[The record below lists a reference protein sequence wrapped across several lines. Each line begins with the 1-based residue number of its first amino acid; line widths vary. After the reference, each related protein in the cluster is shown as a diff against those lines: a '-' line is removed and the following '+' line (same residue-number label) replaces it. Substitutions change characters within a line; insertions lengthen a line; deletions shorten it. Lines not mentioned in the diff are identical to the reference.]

1 MLKKLVPENVVQKD
15 APVKNV
21 ELQEI
26 KEIPPKLLFNS
37 DMKKLKGFRD
47 VRINLKQDA
56 LSKDYIES
64 MTNVLDLFDNS
75 ERKYDSDIVKFVVQ
89 SAEDTFIS
97 HPKMGYIKSKA
108 VVAICKRYFNDDV
121 ELVTKIIEMVLPL
134 IKKSTFYRRNKT
146 RAKHFFL
153 WLLNIFGISS

>member
-1 MLKKLVPENVVQKD
+1 MKKLVPENAIKKD
-15 APVKNV
+15 APVEV

-56 LSKDYIES
+56 LSKDFIES

-75 ERKYDSDIVKFVVQ
+75 ERKYDSDIVQFVVQ

-97 HPKMGYIKSKA
+97 HPKMGDIKSKA

-121 ELVTKIIEMVLPL
+121 ELVSKIIQMVLPL
-134 IKKSTFYRRNKT
+134 IKKSSFYRRNKT
-146 RAKHFFL
+146 RAKQLFL
-153 WLLNIFGISS
+153 SLLNMFGISL